1 MKTTIWLVEDDEFI
15 RDGVS
20 RLLEQEGYA
29 VTGCACVQEARARLG
44 SGTPDLLVLDMVLPD
59 GSGLELCREIR
70 RRGGTVPILFL
81 TCRDE
86 DEDILRGLDSGAD
99 DYVTKP
105 FRAQIL
111 LSRIRALLRRS
122 RTGQETGRTAGDLRF
137 DSDRQC
143 CYLRG
148 ALLPLTPIE
157 YRILHTLARRA
168 EQIVPREELLH
179 AIWESGGEY
188 LDENTLSVHISR
200 LRAKLGV
207 DSGRLVTVRGEGY
220 GWRETDGR

>member
-29 VTGCACVQEARARLG
+29 VTGCACVQEARGRLG

-105 FRAQIL
+105 QPH
-111 LSRIRALLRRS
+111 
-122 RTGQETGRTAGDLRF
+122 RTGNGSDGGRSA
-137 DSDRQC
+137 
-143 CYLRG
+143 
-148 ALLPLTPIE
+148 
-157 YRILHTLARRA
+157 
-168 EQIVPREELLH
+168 V
-179 AIWESGGEY
+179 
-188 LDENTLSVHISR
+188 
-200 LRAKLGV
+200 
-207 DSGRLVTVRGEGY
+207 
-220 GWRETDGR
+220 